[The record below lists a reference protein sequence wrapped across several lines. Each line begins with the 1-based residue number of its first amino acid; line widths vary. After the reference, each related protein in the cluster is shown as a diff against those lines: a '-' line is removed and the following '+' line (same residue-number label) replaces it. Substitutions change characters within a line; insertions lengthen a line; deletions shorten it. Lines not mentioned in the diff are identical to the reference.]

1 MTRTIR
7 KKVLV
12 IVLCLLSTGLHAQT
26 KTLKVISYNIWNGF
40 DFRKDIERK
49 NNVIDWFNDQK
60 PDVVALQELCGYNE
74 ETLLEDAKKWGH
86 NYVVILK
93 DNCHSVGLT
102 SVNPIIVKEKVL
114 EGLWHGM
121 LHCET
126 FGIDFFVI
134 HLSPKDRDF
143 RVKES
148 EIIISKIASINNK
161 SFMVLGDF
169 NSHSPFDGDTDIAN
183 PNLLKNIRMSD
194 FNNKASNNLFDNEFD
209 YSVMASYIAYPLID
223 VTQRFVKTQDRY
235 TYPAKVHLGAYK
247 SLQDF
252 QKNQRRID
260 YIMVSPELA
269 KKCSNS
275 SVFNDEET
283 ALLSDHYPVMAE
295 FELN

>member
-1 MTRTIR
+1 MTRNFM

-12 IVLCLLSTGLHAQT
+12 IVLCLLGTGLHAQT

-40 DFRKDIERK
+40 DFRKDVERK
-49 NNVIDWFNDQK
+49 NNVIDWFNNQK

-74 ETLLEDAKKWGH
+74 ETLLKDAKKWGH

-194 FNNKASNNLFDNEFD
+194 FNNKANNNLFNNEFD
-209 YSVMASYIAYPLID
+209 FQTACLITNLTSKQL
-223 VTQRFVKTQDRY
+223 V
-235 TYPAKVHLGAYK
+235 
-247 SLQDF
+247 
-252 QKNQRRID
+252 
-260 YIMVSPELA
+260 
-269 KKCSNS
+269 
-275 SVFNDEET
+275 
-283 ALLSDHYPVMAE
+283 
-295 FELN
+295 